1 MIMKNKIQ
9 NLLKQI
15 EKDNDINIIFAIEN
29 GSRSWGMASKDSDF
43 DVRFVFKRAL
53 NDYITLNP
61 VKNVINFAFDK
72 DLNPCETQG
81 SLIDMSGFDIYKYL
95 KLLLASNPTT
105 IEWLNSPVVY
115 YGDNNLPLREYMKEN
130 FNQERLF
137 KHYFSLFR
145 HNYWEFIQQAKDITY
160 KKYLYSMRGLLNAIY
175 VYEFDKIPPIDLR
188 MTVEEIKALIP
199 DNVYKKLQEVIE
211 IKSQGLERDVILR
224 IPEFDAFF
232 NIELQKEYN
241 SFNSRKPDVEVFN
254 KFLRR
259 QIL

>member
-1 MIMKNKIQ
+1 
-9 NLLKQI
+9 
-15 EKDNDINIIFAIEN
+15 
-29 GSRSWGMASKDSDF
+29 
-43 DVRFVFKRAL
+43 
-53 NDYITLNP
+53 
-61 VKNVINFAFDK
+61 
-72 DLNPCETQG
+72 
-81 SLIDMSGFDIYKYL
+81 
-95 KLLLASNPTT
+95 
-105 IEWLNSPVVY
+105 
-115 YGDNNLPLREYMKEN
+115 
-130 FNQERLF
+130 
-137 KHYFSLFR
+137 
-145 HNYWEFIQQAKDITY
+145 
-160 KKYLYSMRGLLNAIY
+160 
-175 VYEFDKIPPIDLR
+175 